1 MDSKRILDS
10 MVQKNEDLTRA
21 HKEIDSLARFPGEN
35 PNPIIRLDYD
45 LKINYSNKAAEGKF
59 ADDFDIH
66 DGKIRDKELVEQL
79 NSLVSDELD
88 VKKMV
93 IERNGRHYNFAMRNV
108 IDKGYLNLYAA
119 DITNFMNIVL
129 KSQDDLKAAHKEN
142 ILQKEFYEFILNRI
156 PADIAVFNLKH
167 EYLYINPQG
176 IKDETLRKWMIWKT
190 DFDYCEL
197 KNSPINIAEDRRK
210 AFNKVIK
217 SGEFDNWTDE
227 FILKDGSRKV
237 VQRTLGPLYDDDK
250 NIRYVIGYGIDIT
263 KRKIA
268 EEEIEKLSEFQ
279 SVLMDISNK
288 YINMP
293 VDRIQSA
300 IQDSI
305 QEIGELFDVDRV
317 YVFDYNHTDQ
327 VSSNRFEWCSS
338 NTTAQI
344 SRLQNI
350 SFSEIPVW
358 VERHSKGEIIHI
370 DRVEELP
377 PSNFKKMIVEQDIKS
392 LITIPLMKGDLC
404 IGFVGM
410 DAVKNQRF
418 FTKDEINLL
427 TVFSKMLVNVEQRVS
442 FIEEIQKAQKEIE
455 RINSGLEKQVQEKTQ
470 LNLDLAKSIT
480 DQEKFVTVGEIASGI
495 AHDLNT
501 PLGAIKSG
509 AENIRYTLE
518 QLFKDTIWKCSAEQI
533 QSACER
539 AVDYKGEL
547 FIGGLKMRKE
557 LLAAKDFIKSKYP
570 DISEQDHELMANG
583 IVKNRVD
590 LKDKELI
597 DLIYKS
603 ENKEDFLSLIYH
615 IQMARSFIDTILTSG
630 ERATNVIQNLRN
642 FIKERKSAEKTTV
655 NLKDNIN
662 TVLNIFNYELK
673 RDIDVQF
680 QVDGE
685 LKILG
690 LDIKLFQL
698 WSNLIKNAIESM
710 QEMDG
715 MKFLRIVSQETKE
728 HILISVENNGP
739 IIPQEIQTRIFEKYF
754 TTKGHKSGSGLGLSI
769 VASVVEEH
777 NAKIELKSNELVTKF
792 TVTFNK

>member
-1 MDSKRILDS
+1 
-10 MVQKNEDLTRA
+10 
-21 HKEIDSLARFPGEN
+21 
-35 PNPIIRLDYD
+35 
-45 LKINYSNKAAEGKF
+45 
-59 ADDFDIH
+59 
-66 DGKIRDKELVEQL
+66 
-79 NSLVSDELD
+79 
-88 VKKMV
+88 
-93 IERNGRHYNFAMRNV
+93 
-108 IDKGYLNLYAA
+108 
-119 DITNFMNIVL
+119 
-129 KSQDDLKAAHKEN
+129 
-142 ILQKEFYEFILNRI
+142 
-156 PADIAVFNLKH
+156 
-167 EYLYINPQG
+167 
-176 IKDETLRKWMIWKT
+176 
-190 DFDYCEL
+190 
-197 KNSPINIAEDRRK
+197 
-210 AFNKVIK
+210 
-217 SGEFDNWTDE
+217 
-227 FILKDGSRKV
+227 
-237 VQRTLGPLYDDDK
+237 
-250 NIRYVIGYGIDIT
+250 
-263 KRKIA
+263 
-268 EEEIEKLSEFQ
+268 
-279 SVLMDISNK
+279 
-288 YINMP
+288 MP
-293 VDRIQSA
+293 VDRVQSA

-327 VSSNRFEWCSS
+327 VSSNRYEWCSS

-470 LNLDLAKSIT
+470 LNLDLAKSLT

-728 HILISVENNGP
+728 HILVSVENNGP
-739 IIPQEIQTRIFEKYF
+739 MIPQEIQTRIFEKYF